1 MAGVCGVFALICALC
16 IIISVKRHLDGPK
29 KLKKICAKESGY
41 KVEEVENFEHQ
52 ALDLDSQAISLLGTV
67 ASVPRSPVW
76 L

>member
-1 MAGVCGVFALICALC
+1 MANVMAGVCGVFAL
-16 IIISVKRHLDGPK
+16 
-29 KLKKICAKESGY
+29 ICAKESGY
-41 KVEEVENFEHQ
+41 KVEEVETFEHQ

>member
-1 MAGVCGVFALICALC
+1 MANVMAGVCGVF
-16 IIISVKRHLDGPK
+16 
-29 KLKKICAKESGY
+29 
-41 KVEEVENFEHQ
+41 